1 MIWIFIICFGL
12 MVIEWGEVRRIL
24 LVLRVVFVNK
34 LKFEFVSSNNV
45 NFLLVLLFVK
55 IFLLK
60 LGCFW
65 SNLDLVVKGIK
76 LLLK

>member
-45 NFLLVLLFVK
+45 NFLLVLLLVK

-60 LGCFW
+60 LRCFW